1 MQFLLGELAATLLAS
16 LIFVVLLGAAG
27 AFFASALRLPG
38 FDQTSGIERIG
49 VAIVCAL
56 ACLPILLD
64 LAGRAG
70 IWAMSGAWLAFAA
83 LGARDFARSLLADR
97 ARLGVAAL
105 ALLAWA
111 LFAAS
116 LLVDWPTADGLRHSL
131 LIGDYVKHVTA
142 TWAIEASGTPPY
154 NPTVYTPGGHT
165 PYYYFFYE
173 LTAVDAFLGRPFGIM
188 PRHAAYAGAVF
199 GGPALLALTW
209 HIWKRSG
216 ADEAAGAPK
225 GAPRALWLLVALLFT
240 TGLDIFPALALNILR
255 GDWSLTPDEWNDQ
268 VASWFST
275 AMWVPH
281 HLAGLCAAFVGLL
294 ALTRDADDAPDAFGW
309 RRVLL
314 AGLAFASMAGLSVYV
329 AIGGAL
335 AAALWV
341 LALAW
346 RRRWADA
353 LAASAS
359 GVVALALAAWWISTL
374 LARAGSD
381 APPPVVF
388 DIRPFP
394 LSDIFIDPGP
404 LRLLARAI
412 LVPIGYVVEFGIFLL
427 GAVLFWRRAGRRA
440 MKTDLG
446 LVLVLATAASFFV
459 GTFMRSAIIMNDL
472 GWRVMLL
479 AQVATLV
486 WTLAAFRAGAFRAS
500 EPRRAAIVAIAL
512 GYLAVIDAA
521 LQMRYNPLMPFGQ
534 PTRLAERIAAW
545 NWLDARLPNIAVVQE
560 NPDRS
565 RAFDYGMYGRFP
577 SAIADRHNGVLFG
590 APRPEVEKR
599 LAEVSPVFTDAAMS
613 PQAVRDIAARYG
625 VAAIVLAD
633 TDPVFS
639 APDAWPQKTAP
650 DFRNDFA
657 RVYLMKR

>member
-154 NPTVYTPGGHT
+154 NPTVYTLGGHT

-268 VASWFST
+268 VTSWFST

-294 ALTRDADDAPDAFGW
+294 ALTRDADDAPAAVGW

-341 LALAW
+341 LALAR
-346 RRRWADA
+346 RRRWGDA

-374 LARAGSD
+374 LVRAGSG

-534 PTRLAERIAAW
+534 PTHLAERIAAW

-613 PQAVRDIAARYG
+613 PQAVRDVAARYG